1 MNSAEPT
8 LSTRNFDPATRTLRR
23 RDHEDDEN
31 EDTVEK
37 NVAGLAEKI
46 LAEDEERRAQE
57 LVGTESP

>member
-23 RDHEDDEN
+23 RDQEDDEN